1 MGPPGFS
8 DYQLHLDPA
17 SGTVSCQGQFDLI
30 RTIDKYI
37 GKTAILGT
45 LLVWISLT
53 TLMMM
58 FSILGEL
65 RDATAN
71 YGASD
76 AFWFVLQTGPRMAYQ
91 IFPVSALMGS
101 LLGIGGLASANELV
115 AFRVSGASR
124 LRLAAAGL
132 AGTLMVTVPVMVIG
146 EWVAPDAEQQA
157 RAFKLSQLVGQVI
170 IGGSSGMWM
179 RDGNDIVNIRRPL
192 LTADRGQ
199 QSISFQE
206 IEIHHFDGFAALQK
220 ITRADSAYFDGQRW
234 TLEDVSIIEI
244 DQSAVVPI
252 ELKQTPWVSGVK
264 PELLES
270 AVTRP
275 VYLSIRTLWDQLK
288 YLQSNGLDDRIYQS
302 AFWEKI
308 MYPFAIIALV
318 MAGMPFV
325 FGSSRHH
332 NHGFRLFIGM
342 TLGGVFMLV
351 NAAAQNFATAY
362 SFPVAISLAV
372 PSSVLII
379 IAVTI
384 LRRSA

>member
-1 MGPPGFS
+1 MIK
-8 DYQLHLDPA
+8 
-17 SGTVSCQGQFDLI
+17 TV
-30 RTIDKYI
+30 DKYI
-37 GKTAILGT
+37 GKTAILGI
-45 LLVWISLT
+45 LLIWVSLT
-53 TLMMM
+53 ALMMM

-65 RDATAN
+65 RDTTAS

-76 AFWFVLQTGPRMAYQ
+76 VFWFVLQTGPRMAYQ

-101 LLGIGGLASANELV
+101 LLGIGSLASANELV
-115 AFRVSGASR
+115 AFRVSGVSR
-124 LRLAAAGL
+124 LRLAVAGM
-132 AGTLMVTVPVMVIG
+132 AGTLMITIPVMAIG

-157 RAFKLSQLVGQVI
+157 RAFRLNQLVGQVI
-170 IGGSSGMWM
+170 IGGSSGMWI

-206 IEIHHFDGFAALQK
+206 IEIHHFDGFTGLQK
-220 ITRADSAYFDGQRW
+220 ITRADSAFFDGKQW
-234 TLEDVSIIEI
+234 TLEGVSIIEI
-244 DQSAVVPI
+244 GQSEVTP
-252 ELKQTPWVSGVK
+252 LKLERTPWVSGVK

-275 VYLSIRTLWDQLK
+275 YYLSIRSLWDQLN

-302 AFWEKI
+302 AFWEKV

-351 NAAAQNFATAY
+351 NAAAQNLATAY
-362 SFPVAISLAV
+362 TLPVALSTAI
-372 PSSVLII
+372 PSVVLMV